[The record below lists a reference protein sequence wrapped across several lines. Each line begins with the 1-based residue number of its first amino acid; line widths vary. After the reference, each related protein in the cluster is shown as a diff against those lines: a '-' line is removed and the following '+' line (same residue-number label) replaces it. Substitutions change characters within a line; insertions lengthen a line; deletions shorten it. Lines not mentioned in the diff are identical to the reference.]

1 MVPLEYCSENRQRF
15 LLNLNPITNDYTLNG
30 KESVKFGGTFRFVD
44 PNTELY
50 TKVLLKMT
58 LNLGDYHNPQS
69 AKTIQ
74 CRTMTI
80 QLAESFEFRPNA
92 ELLLLVNSSVNK
104 GEIDSWNAFANKYK
118 IQMMIWN
125 LSLYDGFSYFLQLGD
140 LNFIEMLKQK
150 MVIVLNNPFKLDT
163 AENQRVSN
171 MIPEKKFIEA
181 AKNHQ
186 ISTMFLSES
195 SQTCLSNFM
204 IPLEKPSPPRIWKKF
219 KDLIKVRKAE
229 WLGLIEKKKIPKKAD
244 LNQVQTLPMT
254 DPAFVSENEQMIE
267 SPQEA
272 YFESIELFASY
283 FPGSK
288 PKPQDIIQQINKMKK
303 ELGELFPDR
312 TFYYFYSFLPKKI
325 GCFKWT
331 LGKVEIREG
340 LNMDFKNEGRFGHAV
355 KSNYRNELY
364 DEFLVIKLLPFSKKL
379 IWLVNN
385 IDDNANVNI
394 LIQALTSD
402 LVEEVVVY
410 AKNNWSKLLNCKLL
424 ETKMVI
430 LNSFVD
436 NDKLKIIMSTPN
448 GRRIYLEVI
457 LRYLSA
463 LAKLPSFID
472 YLWCYRTRRILK
484 NFCEFK
490 INFFRQKFFFN
501 EEKMI
506 NHQHRDRK
514 KIKTKRNDALN
525 SLINP
530 YLTQVVLQNP
540 TLSVQNPIFLYRQE
554 NEPAYPLIKLY
565 KNKFRDENIDNP
577 EAREG
582 AIFDAKCHCYFD
594 LPDSWHDGDPIPIT
608 GQLKQF
614 TQSTLIERGDYN

>member
-1 MVPLEYCSENRQRF
+1 
-15 LLNLNPITNDYTLNG
+15 
-30 KESVKFGGTFRFVD
+30 
-44 PNTELY
+44 
-50 TKVLLKMT
+50 
-58 LNLGDYHNPQS
+58 
-69 AKTIQ
+69 
-74 CRTMTI
+74 
-80 QLAESFEFRPNA
+80 
-92 ELLLLVNSSVNK
+92 
-104 GEIDSWNAFANKYK
+104 
-118 IQMMIWN
+118 
-125 LSLYDGFSYFLQLGD
+125 
-140 LNFIEMLKQK
+140 
-150 MVIVLNNPFKLDT
+150 
-163 AENQRVSN
+163 
-171 MIPEKKFIEA
+171 
-181 AKNHQ
+181 
-186 ISTMFLSES
+186 
-195 SQTCLSNFM
+195 
-204 IPLEKPSPPRIWKKF
+204 
-219 KDLIKVRKAE
+219 
-229 WLGLIEKKKIPKKAD
+229 
-244 LNQVQTLPMT
+244 
-254 DPAFVSENEQMIE
+254 MIE

-355 KSNYRNELY
+355 KSNYRNEVY

-385 IDDNANVNI
+385 IEDNANVNI

-506 NHQHRDRK
+506 NHQ
-514 KIKTKRNDALN
+514 
-525 SLINP
+525 
-530 YLTQVVLQNP
+530 
-540 TLSVQNPIFLYRQE
+540 LSF
-554 NEPAYPLIKLY
+554 AKSYPLRTES
-565 KNKFRDENIDNP
+565 NF
-577 EAREG
+577 
-582 AIFDAKCHCYFD
+582 
-594 LPDSWHDGDPIPIT
+594 PI
-608 GQLKQF
+608 
-614 TQSTLIERGDYN
+614 